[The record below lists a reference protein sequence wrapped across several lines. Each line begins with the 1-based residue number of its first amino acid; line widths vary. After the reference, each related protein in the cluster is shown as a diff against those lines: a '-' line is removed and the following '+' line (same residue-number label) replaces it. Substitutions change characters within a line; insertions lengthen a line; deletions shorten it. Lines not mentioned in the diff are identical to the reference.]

1 MGSVL
6 AKNLVGYCGGVKEVF
21 TKSKSFL
28 KKALGIGEHIASN
41 ITGFRDFG
49 RAEEEADFISIN
61 NISYQFFL
69 DKEYPFRLKNIP
81 DCLIMIYKRGNADLS
96 PERCIAIVGSRK
108 VTEYGRSFISSFIED
123 LVPYSPTIIS
133 GLAYGVDVCAHK
145 QSLKNRMSTVGVL
158 AHGLERIY
166 PEVHTNVARD
176 MVNSNGAIL
185 TEYLSGTK
193 PNRENFPMRNRIV
206 AGMVDAVIVVESA
219 AKGGSLITAELANQY
234 NRDILAVP
242 SDYGKK
248 YSAGCN
254 YLIKSHKAHL
264 LENAEDLFKLLNWDL
279 VSKKTNQ
286 KSLFIELSENEQK
299 VIDVFDKSKEVG
311 VDTLI
316 SSCGLSRSELAVALL
331 ELEMKNCII
340 SHPGKRYQSVL

>member
-81 DCLIMIYKRGNADLS
+81 DCPIMIYKRGNADLS

-133 GLAYGVDVCAHK
+133 GLAYGVDVCSHK

-176 MVNSNGAIL
+176 VVNSNGAIL

-193 PNRENFPMRNRIV
+193 PNRENLPTRNRIV

-264 LENAEDLFKLLNWDL
+264 LENAEDLVKLLNWDL

-299 VIDVFDKSKEVG
+299 VIDVLDKSKEVG